1 MTFLI
6 ARPKE
11 KAEATLSEFER
22 NGLSGQILPV
32 IDINMAQNEA
42 LNARL
47 IEARPSYIIITS
59 TYAAQWFINHITN
72 YVGQDNFT
80 PVNIV
85 CVGRSTAQ
93 LVAPAAIGS
102 NVMVANPENSEG
114 ILDLACFR
122 LVADQSIVLLKGQN
136 GRDIISHTLQKR
148 NANLCEL
155 NVYERKANLSV
166 IEAFAFE
173 QSQIKCIIATSV
185 EIIELLV
192 STLDTTWLQSCQWIV
207 ASKRIKDYANAK
219 GIEHIMVSHGASN
232 RALLDSANQLVNTGV
247 FND

>member
-11 KAEATLSEFER
+11 KAQATLTEFER
-22 NGLSGQILPV
+22 SGLSGQILPV

-42 LNARL
+42 LNTTL

-59 TYAAQWFINHITN
+59 TYAAQWFVSHIANHVGEDNLTAINI
-72 YVGQDNFT
+72 
-80 PVNIV
+80 I

-93 LVAPAAIGS
+93 LISPATSGS
-102 NVMVANPENSEG
+102 NVIVANPENSEG
-114 ILDLACFR
+114 ILALTCLR
-122 LVADQSIVLLKGQN
+122 LVANQSIVLLKGKN
-136 GRDIISHTLQKR
+136 GRDIISQTLRKR
-148 NANLCEL
+148 KANLCVL
-155 NVYERKANLSV
+155 NVYERKANMKA

-185 EIIELLV
+185 EITELLV
-192 STLDTTWLQSCQWIV
+192 SAIDTKWLQSCQWIV
-207 ASKRIKDYANAK
+207 ASERIKDYANAK
-219 GIEHIMVSHGASN
+219 GIEHITVSHGASN